1 MRQGDT
7 RRGRLFVALAA
18 IAWSTAGLFQRELT
32 VNLGT
37 QLAGRALFA
46 MLGIGVFIAATE
58 RGRSLAA
65 FRAIGRPGLAMA
77 ALMAVSSGS
86 FIAAL
91 NYTSV
96 ANVLFL
102 QGLAP
107 VLAAVLGMAIGER
120 VERRTWIAMAVAVTG
135 VAVMVGGPSRPSA
148 ARLRALAADVGLVRR
163 HDRDHPPPAPGLDG
177 AGDLALAGARLRVA
191 RRRSRRPRR
200 SAAKDLALLAGLG
213 VTQIGLGLIFLT
225 IGARL
230 IPAAEVALI
239 TLLEI
244 VLGPLVGLDRP
255 GRAAERD
262 DARRRR
268 DRPGRG
274 RDPDGRRA
282 GRAAGAAAVEPQA
295 QVRGT
300 ADRAAMPECRI
311 CGASCSHDELDASGC
326 VNCKGSPD
334 CARCGHSRGKHSGSY
349 GNGPKHVPC

>member
-1 MRQGDT
+1 VRQGDA
-7 RRGRLFVALAA
+7 RRGRLYVALAA

-46 MLGIGVFIAATE
+46 MLGIGVFVAATE
-58 RGRSLAA
+58 RGRSLKA
-65 FRAIGRPGLAMA
+65 FRAIGRPGLAIA

-107 VLAAVLGMAIGER
+107 VLAAVMGMAIGER

-148 ARLRALAADVGLVRR
+148 AGFALSLLMSVSFAATIVITRHQRQVSMAPATWLSQALVFVFA
-163 HDRDHPPPAPGLDG
+163 APF
-177 AGDLALAGARLRVA
+177 A
-191 RRRSRRPRR
+191 
-200 SAAKDLALLAGLG
+200 SAAEVGWKDLALLAGLG

-244 VLGPLVGLDRP
+244 VLGPLWVWIALGEQPSVTTLI
-255 GRAAERD
+255 G
-262 DARRRR
+262 
-268 DRPGRG
+268 GG
-274 RDPDGRRA
+274 IVL
-282 GRAAGAAAVEPQA
+282 AAVVIQTVGEP
-295 QVRGT
+295 
-300 ADRAAMPECRI
+300 
-311 CGASCSHDELDASGC
+311 DEPP
-326 VNCKGSPD
+326 VWP
-334 CARCGHSRGKHSGSY
+334 
-349 GNGPKHVPC
+349 P

>member
-1 MRQGDT
+1 VRQGDA
-7 RRGRLFVALAA
+7 RRGRLYVALAA

-46 MLGIGVFIAATE
+46 MLGIGVFIVATE
-58 RGRSLAA
+58 RGRTLAA
-65 FRAIGRPGLAMA
+65 FRAIGRPGLAIA
-77 ALMAVSSGS
+77 ALMAVSSGA

-107 VLAAVLGMAIGER
+107 VLAAVFGMAVGER
-120 VERRTWIAMAVAVTG
+120 VERRTWIAMAVAVSG

-148 ARLRALAADVGLVRR
+148 LGFALSLLMSVSFAGVIVITRHQRQVSMAPATWLSQALVFVFAAPFASASEVG
-163 HDRDHPPPAPGLDG
+163 P
-177 AGDLALAGARLRVA
+177 
-191 RRRSRRPRR
+191 
-200 SAAKDLALLAGLG
+200 KDLALLAGLG

-244 VLGPLVGLDRP
+244 VLGPLWVWIALGEQPSATTL
-255 GRAAERD
+255 
-262 DARRRR
+262 
-268 DRPGRG
+268 
-274 RDPDGRRA
+274 A
-282 GRAAGAAAVEPQA
+282 GGAIVLAAVVIQTVGEPEEPA
-295 QVRGT
+295 
-300 ADRAAMPECRI
+300 
-311 CGASCSHDELDASGC
+311 
-326 VNCKGSPD
+326 
-334 CARCGHSRGKHSGSY
+334 
-349 GNGPKHVPC
+349 VPPP